1 MSKTNSVKG
10 GPAASRAAAFNA
22 ALRRGLLLTIALCVL
37 GAVAG
42 GLYGARAS
50 TEETASAT
58 VLVNPLN
65 GNPFSTTGSGDDLK
79 NLQTEAQLV
88 QSDDVAKLVQAREG
102 KRTPLPVL
110 LSGLE
115 VEVPAN
121 TQILDIGYT
130 ARNGT
135 VALTRAQW
143 FAEEFLKNRE
153 QRAKTLVGSQVK
165 RLDEQISARSKEQQA
180 LAKQLPGLTGTQ
192 AAVVRVQLE
201 AVSTQINQLR
211 ARSAELQSVS
221 SNPGQLVTPAAIP
234 SAGIFQSWIVF
245 ALAGLIAGL
254 VLAVVIALLR
264 SRADNRIR
272 HVDDVASAGQIL
284 LGAVSSGDVMEARRL
299 FETAGP
305 TNQLPDAF
313 KNLRVSLLT
322 TEHRRPAVIVVTTA
336 QHGEDPPSSVAGLA
350 LATATSNLST
360 IVIEAIDSQLD
371 LPNRAEN
378 SAGLGEVLAGLVPVG
393 DAVVPVRSHLQVLGN
408 AGRLGVDDLF
418 MAPEMH
424 QLIGNLRGSAD
435 IIFIVTSN
443 VHDPRSKA
451 LIDIADS
458 VILEVVQGV
467 SSYRDLYQA
476 SNDYT
481 QIADKLM
488 GVVYVSGTSSRRR
501 GQTKS
506 GRSVRSATAVPT
518 WDESNGSEVG
528 PSGAVG
534 NGAVGAGTK
543 TSSTNGTNGQQ
554 RDGAGEELEGVNAG
568 RQPVTR
574 KPQQPSSAPDGG

>member
-1 MSKTNSVKG
+1 MLKSNSVKG

-22 ALRRGLLLTIALCVL
+22 ALRRGLLLTIALCLL

-58 VLVNPLN
+58 ILVNPLN

-88 QSDDVAKLVQAREG
+88 QSDDVARLVQAREG
-102 KRTPLPVL
+102 KSTPLPTL

-115 VEVPAN
+115 VEVPPN
-121 TQILDIGYT
+121 TQILQIAYS
-130 ARNGT
+130 ARNPT
-135 VALTRAQW
+135 TALTRAQW
-143 FAEEFLKNRE
+143 FAEEYLKYRE
-153 QRAKTLVGSQVK
+153 QRAKTLVESQTK
-165 RLDEQISARSKEQQA
+165 RLNEQLTARTKEQQD
-180 LAKQLPGLTGTQ
+180 LAKRSARERPNTPEANVT
-192 AAVVRVQLE
+192 RVQLE

-211 ARSAELQSVS
+211 ARTAELQSVS

-234 SAGIFQSWIVF
+234 AAGLFQSWIVF
-245 ALAGLIAGL
+245 ALAGLLAGL

-284 LGAVSSGDVMEARRL
+284 LGSVSGGDVVTAREL

-305 TNQLPDAF
+305 GAQLPDAF

-336 QHGEDPPSSVAGLA
+336 QHSEDPPSSIAGLA
-350 LATATSNLST
+350 LATSTSNLST
-360 IVIEAIDSQLD
+360 IVIEAIDAQLS
-371 LPNRAEN
+371 LPERVEQ
-378 SAGLGEVLAGLVPVG
+378 SPGLAEVLSGQVPVA
-393 DAVVPVRSHLQVLGN
+393 DAVVPVRPHLQVLGN
-408 AGRLGVDDLF
+408 DGRLSVDDLF

-435 IIFIVTSN
+435 IIFVVTSN

-481 QIADKLM
+481 QVAEKLL
-488 GVVYVSGTSSRRR
+488 GVVYVSAGGRRR
-501 GQTKS
+501 AQGSEKRKPT
-506 GRSVRSATAVPT
+506 GATAVPD
-518 WDESNGSEVG
+518 WDGRDR
-528 PSGAVG
+528 P
-534 NGAVGAGTK
+534 AGTA
-543 TSSTNGTNGQQ
+543 STNGNHP
-554 RDGAGEELEGVNAG
+554 DASVADLEGVTAG
-568 RQPVTR
+568 GRGGPRGSQPA
-574 KPQQPSSAPDGG
+574 PPSDGG